1 MNDINSISWADASL
15 DSIEINYE
23 TILLK
28 ITMYNDSEMEILCV
42 NHIGISY
49 LGHWD
54 ENIIHNISVSSS
66 SDLIEKSLKIIKN
79 NYGKNPLKGGGIKIF
94 DSNWIQVNVK
104 LIDGVVIEIICNEI
118 VINRSKQI
126 NS

>member
-23 TILLK
+23 SILLK
-28 ITMYNDSEMEILCV
+28 ITMYNDSKIEIICA

-54 ENIIHNISVSSS
+54 ENIIHNISLSNS
-66 SDLIEKSLKIIKN
+66 SDLLEKSLKIIKK
-79 NYGKNPLKGGGIKIF
+79 NYGENPLKGGGIKNF
-94 DSNWIQVNVK
+94 DSNWIQVNVE
-104 LIDGVVIEIICNEI
+104 LIDGVVIEIICNDI
-118 VINRSKQI
+118 VINRES
-126 NS
+126 